1 MSDPSPLATFRVES
15 AQQSDVGMRRANNQ
29 DSLAVVLA
37 DESQWQRRG
46 HFFMVADGMGAHA
59 AGELASQLAAEGVP
73 HNYLKL
79 RDLPPPAA
87 LRRAIRKAN
96 QTIHSKGQ
104 SSGEFHGMGTT
115 CSCLLLLPGAALAAH
130 VGDSRIYRLR
140 GARLEQLTFDHS
152 LVWEMAAA
160 SQMDAGDV
168 PACIPKNVITRSLGP
183 HQTVNIDVEGPFD
196 TAPGDVFLLCS
207 DGLTT
212 VVDDQLLGA
221 VLNTHSPQDAVQT
234 LVDLANLRGGPD
246 NISVIAVRI
255 ADDDE
260 SASAAVSPRLPA
272 DEHRGEVHPAIWLSI
287 AASLGAVFWTAY
299 AGHDLGLALSGVALG
314 ASAMIA
320 LLQRFAPPA
329 EPSEFALGGPYGNGP
344 YRCVECV
351 VDEAAVAGLRSVVD
365 QLAELR
371 HNSTFPLN
379 GDAPIDW
386 QPFESARAEATASTE
401 ARQVIQHYSAA
412 IRKLMAEVRR
422 QRRANHRSD
431 EHVV

>member
-1 MSDPSPLATFRVES
+1 
-15 AQQSDVGMRRANNQ
+15 MRRANNQ

-37 DESQWQRRG
+37 DEAQWQRRG

-59 AGELASQLAAEGVP
+59 AGELASQLATEGVP

-115 CSCLLLLPGAALAAH
+115 CSCLLLLPRAALAGH
-130 VGDSRIYRLR
+130 VGDSRVYRLR
-140 GARLEQLTFDHS
+140 GSRLEQLTFDHS

-183 HQTVNIDVEGPFD
+183 HQTVNIDLEGPFD

-221 VLNTHSPQDAVQT
+221 VLNTHSPQEAVQT

-246 NISVIAVRI
+246 NISVIVVRI
-255 ADDDE
+255 AEDVHPGP
-260 SASAAVSPRLPA
+260 ASVAPSPELRNR
-272 DEHRGEVHPAIWLSI
+272 RGEVHPAIWLSI
-287 AASLGAVFWTAY
+287 AASLAAVVWTAY
-299 AGHDLGLALSGVALG
+299 AGHNLGLALSAVALG
-314 ASAMIA
+314 ASATIA
-320 LLQRFAPPA
+320 LLQRFAPPTT
-329 EPSEFALGGPYGNGP
+329 PSEIAWGGPYGNGP
-344 YRCVECV
+344 YRYVESV
-351 VDEAAVAGLRSVVD
+351 LDDAAVAALRSVVD
-365 QLAELR
+365 QLAELKDKG
-371 HNSTFPLN
+371 TFPVN

-386 QPFESARAEATASTE
+386 QPFETARLAASASTE
-401 ARQVIQHYSAA
+401 PRQVIQHYSAA
-412 IRKLMAEVRR
+412 IRMLMVEVRR
-422 QRRANHRSD
+422 HRRGNHRD
-431 EHVV
+431 DDRVV